1 MASEGER
8 RPPLLALLVGIVLL
22 FAAFT
27 NAAGQP
33 QSVPDAAVYRR
44 PLGNDPVTLDPPRI
58 ADIYSRSVAHQIFD
72 GLVQFDQTLTVTP
85 ALAEFWRGSRD
96 GLTWTFTLRKG
107 VKFHHGREVTAD
119 DVVFSFTR
127 LLDPRIK
134 SSAADLF
141 AVIRGADDYRAGKSK
156 QVSGL
161 VAIDRYTAQVTLKEA
176 PAPFVSFA
184 AVGAAKILPRDLAEA
199 QGEAFGQRPVGTGPF
214 RFVSWERGKEI
225 VLAANPEYFD
235 GAPRLARVVYRVFPG
250 ERFDTV
256 NEEFE
261 RRTLED
267 SPLPPRMTSAD
278 YRRLVTDPH
287 HVYVK
292 RSMFSLRFYGLN
304 TRLKPLDDPRVRK
317 AINHAIDRA
326 AINDTIYL
334 GRTVIARGILPP
346 GTPGYNPSL
355 AGYGYDPARARELLA
370 AAGHPHGRGVP
381 PITFWS
387 AAKDER
393 IVAEHD
399 MIRRALEAIG
409 LKAEFSYLTDW
420 PAFSRMLP
428 EGKMPAFLYAWFA
441 DAPDPDNFLAML
453 FHSKS
458 ARNFTGYANSSVDA
472 LLEQARR
479 PGDPLSR
486 VELYRRVEKLI
497 VDDAPIIPFWHYT
510 YERRFQPY
518 VKSIEVSALGD
529 PYIPLRKVWLERR

>member
-1 MASEGER
+1 
-8 RPPLLALLVGIVLL
+8 LLAGLVVLL
-22 FAAFT
+22 AIVTHAAS
-27 NAAGQP
+27 
-33 QSVPDAAVYRR
+33 QSSSGADAAVYRR
-44 PLGNDPVTLDPPRI
+44 PLGHDPVTLDPPRI
-58 ADIYSRSVAHQIFD
+58 SDVYGRSVAHQLFD

-107 VKFHHGREVTAD
+107 VKFHHGREVTSD

-127 LLDPRIK
+127 LLDPRVK

-141 AVIRGADDYRAGKSK
+141 TFIKGADEYRRGRAKH
-156 QVSGL
+156 VSGL
-161 VAIDRYTAQVTLKEA
+161 AAVDRYTVQVTLKEA

-184 AVGAAKILPRDLAEA
+184 AVGAAKILPRDLVEA
-199 QGEAFGQRPVGTGPF
+199 QGEAFGQRPIGTGPF
-214 RFVSWERGKEI
+214 RFVSWERGREI
-225 VLAANPEYFD
+225 VLAANSEYFD
-235 GAPRLARVVYRVFPG
+235 GAPRLARVVYRIFAG
-250 ERFDTV
+250 GRFDTV

-261 RRTLED
+261 RGALED
-267 SPLPPRMTSAD
+267 APLPPKLTAAE
-278 YRRLVTDPH
+278 YRRLVADPR

-292 RSMFSLRFYGLN
+292 RSMFSLRFYGFN
-304 TRLKPLDDPRVRK
+304 TRLKPLDDPRVRQ
-317 AINHAIDRA
+317 AINHAIDRTT
-326 AINDTIYL
+326 INDAIYL

-355 AGYGYDPARARELLA
+355 AGYRYDPARARELLA
-370 AAGHPHGRGVP
+370 AAGHAGGRGVA

-387 AAKDER
+387 AHKDER
-393 IVAEHD
+393 IVAEHE
-399 MIRRALEAIG
+399 MIRRSLEAIG
-409 LKAEFSYLTDW
+409 IRAEFSYLTDW

-428 EGKMPAFLYAWFA
+428 EGKMPVFLYAWFA

-458 ARNFTGYANSSVDA
+458 PRNFTGYANPSVDA

-486 VELYRRVEKLI
+486 VELYRRAEKLI
-497 VDDAPIIPFWHYT
+497 VDDAPIVPFWHYT

-518 VKSIEVSALGD
+518 VKSIEVSGLGD
-529 PYIPLRKVWLERR
+529 PYIPLRKVWLDRR

>member
-1 MASEGER
+1 MITGLV
-8 RPPLLALLVGIVLL
+8 LLAVV
-22 FAAFT
+22 T
-27 NAAGQP
+27 HAGAQP
-33 QSVPDAAVYRR
+33 SRVDAGVYRR
-44 PLGNDPVTLDPPRI
+44 PLGHDPVTLDPPRI
-58 ADIYSRSVAHQIFD
+58 SDIYGRSVAHQLFD
-72 GLVQFDQTLTVTP
+72 GLVQFDQTLNVTP

-96 GLTWTFTLRKG
+96 GLTWTFMLRKG
-107 VKFHHGREVTAD
+107 VKFHHGREVTSD
-119 DVVFSFTR
+119 DVVFSFSR

-141 AVIRGADDYRAGKSK
+141 TFIKGADEYRAGRAKH
-156 QVSGL
+156 VSGL
-161 VAIDRYTAQVTLKEA
+161 AALDRYTVQVTLKEA

-225 VLAANPEYFD
+225 VLAANSEYFD
-235 GAPRLARVVYRVFPG
+235 GAPRLGRVVYRIFAG
-250 ERFDTV
+250 GRFDTV

-261 RRTLED
+261 RGALED
-267 SPLPPRMTSAD
+267 SPLPPKMTAAD
-278 YRRLVTDPH
+278 YRRLVTDPR

-304 TRLKPLDDPRVRK
+304 TRIKPLDDRRVRQ

-326 AINDTIYL
+326 TINEVIYL
-334 GRTVIARGILPP
+334 GRTVVARGILPP

-370 AAGHPHGRGVP
+370 AAGHSGGRGVP
-381 PITFWS
+381 PITFWA
-387 AAKDER
+387 AAKNEQ
-393 IVAEHD
+393 IVAEHE
-399 MIRRALEAIG
+399 MIRRALEAVG
-409 LKAEFSYLTDW
+409 LRAEFSYLIDW

-458 ARNFTGYANSSVDA
+458 LRNFTGYANPVVDA
-472 LLEQARR
+472 LLDQARR

-486 VELYRRVEKLI
+486 VELYRRAEKLI
-497 VDDAPIIPFWHYT
+497 VDDAPIVPFWYYT